1 MLRLF
6 EESAVLGPDH
16 RLRVFPLWYDHIL
29 HGATNVHLSKTI
41 GLGAAAQVL
50 HRHDLSDL
58 TARQLQ
64 WVLGANPFSRSL
76 VFGVGHEYWQNFS
89 VSLPNLVGGLSVG
102 LNSYRD
108 DSPAWGNNAVFPYK
122 EIWIFSVGRMAHNLA
137 HIGFPAWVTG
147 VAPAG
152 AVFRNQRTGETTN
165 VRSSRFELSLPGGD
179 YDVQFGDL
187 SRKLSLP
194 DGVHRE
200 LDLDPASVLVIELSA
215 EPPSGNRVKID
226 LALSG
231 RGSHRLAAR
240 LFNARL
246 EGLPSQIDLETQA
259 ERHLELSLDIEDPSM
274 PWLLIIV
281 PDERLD
287 DRVEIGGT
295 AQPLRE
301 IA

>member
-1 MLRLF
+1 
-6 EESAVLGPDH
+6 
-16 RLRVFPLWYDHIL
+16 
-29 HGATNVHLSKTI
+29 
-41 GLGAAAQVL
+41 
-50 HRHDLSDL
+50 
-58 TARQLQ
+58 
-64 WVLGANPFSRSL
+64 VLGANPFSRSL
-76 VFGVGHEYWQNFS
+76 VFGVGHDYWQNFS